1 MQVNNGSYRKTTFT
15 IRRFLFNREVL
26 SGVFPVIERI
36 TDSFGEISAITLDR
50 FAFLT
55 EDEYLN
61 RLNLFYDYLETKY
74 SFFVK
79 TDWPSLESI
88 ELPTGENFS
97 QCPLNYAIEE
107 SLFANLNLNLSESG
121 SNKEAFLD
129 LELLRFNGSNANALN
144 SFEITLLVKEFYG
157 SGLIDW
163 STVQGQLVKVNFG
176 IGDQFIRVMEL
187 FRYLGVDDQTKEFK
201 NIHVQILE
209 IEEETGIEIGMI
221 NTAYT
226 NGFVPFFM
234 VNLISN
240 IYDSFQDF
248 PNIEALEGIVLNG
261 QGIVNGSESSFI
273 YEFEPNQ
280 KSRPVFLY
288 PATYP
293 DLSSINFSEDSGVDI
308 LDSGA
313 FDLNNDGPK
322 IVILDGVEYKVY
334 ASKNMIVYP
343 KRIKYNYKF

>member
-1 MQVNNGSYRKTTFT
+1 MQVNNGQYRKTTFT
-15 IRRFLFNREVL
+15 IRRFLFNREIL
-26 SGVFPVIERI
+26 SGVFPVIETI
-36 TDSFGEISAITLDR
+36 NNAFGEIPAITLED
-50 FAFLT
+50 FAFLP
-55 EDEYLN
+55 ENEYLN
-61 RLNLFYDYLETKY
+61 RLNLFYDYLETRY
-74 SFFVK
+74 SFFKK

-88 ELPTGENFS
+88 ELPTGENFN
-97 QCPLNYAIEE
+97 QCPLNYAIEK
-107 SLFANLNLNLSESG
+107 SLFANLNLNCSESEG
-121 SNKEAFLD
+121 NKEAFLD
-129 LELLRFNGSNANALN
+129 LELLRFNGVVANALN
-144 SFEITLLVKEFYG
+144 SFEVTLLVKEYFG
-157 SGLIDW
+157 MGLIDW
-163 STVQGQLVKVNFG
+163 STIQGQLVKVNFG
-176 IGDQFIRVMEL
+176 IGDQFVRVMEL
-187 FRYLGVDDQTKEFK
+187 FRYLGVNDQTKEFK

-248 PNIEALEGIVLNG
+248 PNIEALESIVVNG
-261 QGIVNGSESSFI
+261 QGIVNGSQSSFI

-308 LDSGA
+308 LDSNA
-313 FDLNNDGPK
+313 FDLNNGEPK
-322 IVILDGVEYKVY
+322 ITILDSVEYKVY

-343 KRIKYNYKF
+343 KRIKYNYTF